1 MTRFNVKIAGA
12 LAVALALSALA
23 IQPADARRGGSFGSR
38 GSRTYYAPA
47 PTGYSPGYV
56 APIQRS
62 MTTRPVTAQAPAY
75 ASQPFQPQPFQRQP
89 GSRFGG
95 FGGGLVG
102 GLLAGGLIGGL
113 MGHGMGYGGG
123 MGGGG
128 GGMLMALIQLALL
141 GGIIWFVVGLFRRN
155 SGNRP
160 ANGPANGWSAASSP
174 TPPFAMGYREP
185 VAPQPYPSAAPE
197 MASIAITGADK
208 AAFEQLLIEIQD
220 AFGHEDYARL
230 RERTTPEVMSYL
242 AEELSQ
248 NATNGLRNEVTATRL
263 LDAQVSEA
271 WNEDAADYAT
281 IAMHYESIDVMHD
294 RQTGAIVKGDPG
306 RPTQTT
312 ELWTFVRDGYG
323 PWKLSAIQE
332 T

>member
-1 MTRFNVKIAGA
+1 MTRFNLKMASALAMA
-12 LAVALALSALA
+12 LAVSALA
-23 IQPADARRGGSFGSR
+23 TQPADARRGGSFGSR

-75 ASQPFQPQPFQRQP
+75 APAYAPQPFQRPP

-95 FGGGLVG
+95 FGGGLLG

-113 MGHGMGYGGG
+113 MGHGMGGYGG
-123 MGGGG
+123 MGGG

-141 GGIIWFVVGLFRRN
+141 GGIIWFVIGLFRRN
-155 SGNRP
+155 SANDG
-160 ANGPANGWSAASSP
+160 ANGPANGWDAARVQQ
-174 TPPFAMGYREP
+174 PPFAMGYP
-185 VAPQPYPSAAPE
+185 QPAAPQPYPATAPE
-197 MASIAITGADK
+197 MASIAITSADK

-220 AFGHEDYARL
+220 AFGHEDYGRL
-230 RERTTPEVMSYL
+230 RERTTPEIMSYL

-248 NATNGLRNEVTATRL
+248 NATNGLRNEVKATRL
-263 LDAQVSEA
+263 IDAQVSEA
-271 WNEDAADYAT
+271 WSEDTADYAT

-294 RQTGAIVKGDPG
+294 RNTGAIVKGDPVQ
-306 RPTQTT
+306 PTQTT
-312 ELWTFVRDGYG
+312 ELWTFVREGYS

-332 T
+332 V